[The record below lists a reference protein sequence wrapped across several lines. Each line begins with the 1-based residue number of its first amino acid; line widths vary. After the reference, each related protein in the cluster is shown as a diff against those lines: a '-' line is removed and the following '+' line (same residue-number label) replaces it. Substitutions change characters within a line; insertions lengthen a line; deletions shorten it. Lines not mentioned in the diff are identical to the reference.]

1 MNISQMKILGKKRAV
16 IGSSG
21 VIDVSEC
28 VAITINNE
36 FIVPVYKPEIAVD
49 PVLKELIQQAKDT
62 GATAVNM
69 KGLKG
74 KTTYFVSIDNLLPEI
89 LSLLMSKKDK
99 VWVDG
104 LERFNLY
111 AEVMA
116 DSNCKYYSKDF
127 SKGLVKVEEDW
138 DTIKDITFD
147 LFYDKYLT
155 AKLEDYEIT
164 AEEIDAMTVTELDSL
179 IANIESAKEIDL
191 VTSGL
196 LKAEKVELIK
206 STLGL
211 IKQDVLD
218 E

>member
-1 MNISQMKILGKKRAV
+1 MKIMGKKRAV

-36 FIVPVYKPEIAVD
+36 HIVPVYKPEIDVD
-49 PVLKELIQQAKDT
+49 PVLQELIQQAKDT

-111 AEVMA
+111 AEVPA

-179 IANIESAKEIDL
+179 IANIETAKEIDL
-191 VTSGL
+191 ITSSL
-196 LKAEKVELIK
+196 NKAEKVDLIK
-206 STLGL
+206 STLG
-211 IKQDVLD
+211 IIEQ
-218 E
+218 EAE